1 MIHQPDPSVA
11 VGDFSQNDKD
21 AKNSL
26 QSDYELI
33 ASEGSSEES
42 DANSHNVR
50 GVYGCDRRP
59 QKRINRP
66 HKDDPTLTFF
76 LPKVGYHALIE
87 AFGGKGYLVG
97 TSDKLKSNLSRL
109 GN

>member
-1 MIHQPDPSVA
+1 MI
-11 VGDFSQNDKD
+11 
-21 AKNSL
+21 NSFFFF
-26 QSDYELI
+26 QSKPVVVI
-33 ASEGSSEES
+33 VF
-42 DANSHNVR
+42 NNR